1 MFCSLAVVIG
11 FCLYVFV
18 GLGSVFYSVRQVGP
32 VKGCV
37 CVQFMNF
44 NFLSIPQDLI

>member
-1 MFCSLAVVIG
+1 MFRSLAVVIG

-18 GLGSVFYSVRQVGP
+18 GLGSMFNSVLQVGP
-32 VKGCV
+32 MKGCV